1 MELEP
6 DLPTTADTTTTVEY
20 DVIPLAE
27 ADPTDPSK
35 TGPKPKKLVAVEVY
49 GYEVGRGNTKRVV
62 SPDDVYKLA
71 ALGCNNK
78 EISTWFDIN
87 KDVLLYNFG
96 DIIEKGREDMKMRL
110 RQAMWKNAWS
120 GNVVMQ
126 IWLSKQYLGFT
137 DSPVNS
143 EANAPLPFNDEN
155 L

>member
-1 MELEP
+1 MMDSTEQ
-6 DLPTTADTTTTVEY
+6 DCPTDTEHTPAVEY
-20 DVIPLAE
+20 EVIPLPE
-27 ADPTDPSK
+27 PEPTDPSK
-35 TGPKPKKLVAVEVY
+35 SGPKPKKLVAVEVY

-137 DSPVNS
+137 DSPVNT
-143 EANAPLPFNDEN
+143 EANAPLPWSED
-155 L
+155 